1 MLNTTTLV
9 VQEVPKLRNIMTI
22 QAMLAPVDRTRKT
35 KPMIAEQV
43 LSSCYMLFAM
53 RSLTSTEHSTM

>member
-1 MLNTTTLV
+1 